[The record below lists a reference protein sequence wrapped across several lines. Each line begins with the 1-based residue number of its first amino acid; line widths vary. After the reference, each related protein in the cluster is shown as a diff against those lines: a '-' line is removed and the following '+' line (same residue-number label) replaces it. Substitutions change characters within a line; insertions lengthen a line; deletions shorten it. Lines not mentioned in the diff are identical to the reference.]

1 MKINNFRTEHTN
13 NFSRVAATV
22 IWENCD
28 RSPQEIYFETTAE
41 FADAL
46 TCDPHAFLVASII
59 PAMRYGE
66 KRIYLDAEICPE
78 LRSGLME
85 AMGWL
90 QQWYGGDRNLV
101 SIEAKTKS
109 DFTLSESPRS
119 GFFFSGGIDSLAT
132 LRVNRLNYPL
142 EHPRSFQDGILI
154 LGLEGHEMDS
164 QLAGK
169 HLSLLSQLAID
180 ARINLIPIYTNIR
193 DLDRSLEFWQNEF
206 QSAVLSAVAHALSKR
221 LSDVTIASSEYAPF
235 VVPYGTHPLLDLNYS
250 SQNLQIRHDSV
261 LLSRLD
267 KTKIIAEWN
276 TGLQNLKVCT
286 RNQYEAL
293 NCGRCEKCL
302 RTMTA
307 LKAIGMLEKT
317 RVFLRQDL
325 SEEILVNGAYIGD
338 EGIKYCYLE
347 TIGLLRE
354 RGEHDLIK
362 GIQKIVNRFEEKDL
376 KGIVK
381 RIDRQFF
388 QSNLI
393 DYVKKLKQVKAKA

>member
-1 MKINNFRTEHTN
+1 MKINNFRTEHKH
-13 NFSRVAATV
+13 NFFRVAATV

-41 FADAL
+41 FADDL

-78 LRSGLME
+78 LRAGLME
-85 AMGWL
+85 AMRWL

-101 SIEAKTKS
+101 SIEAETKS
-109 DFTLSESPRS
+109 YFTVSEVPRA

-169 HLSLLSQLAID
+169 HLSLLSELAID
-180 ARINLIPIYTNIR
+180 ARINLVPIYTNIR
-193 DLDRSLEFWQNEF
+193 DLDRSLEFWHNEF

-235 VVPYGTHPLLDLNYS
+235 CRSLRYS
-250 SQNLQIRHDSV
+250 SPS
-261 LLSRLD
+261 
-267 KTKIIAEWN
+267 
-276 TGLQNLKVCT
+276 
-286 RNQYEAL
+286 
-293 NCGRCEKCL
+293 
-302 RTMTA
+302 
-307 LKAIGMLEKT
+307 
-317 RVFLRQDL
+317 
-325 SEEILVNGAYIGD
+325 
-338 EGIKYCYLE
+338 
-347 TIGLLRE
+347 
-354 RGEHDLIK
+354 
-362 GIQKIVNRFEEKDL
+362 
-376 KGIVK
+376 
-381 RIDRQFF
+381 
-388 QSNLI
+388 
-393 DYVKKLKQVKAKA
+393 